1 MDGPKHA
8 VPGAGYALA
17 LLLGINLFNYI
28 DRQIL
33 SATLPKIRLDAGI
46 FQPNENWV
54 TTKLGALTTA
64 FMVSYMVLSP
74 LFGWLA
80 GKMRRWWMV
89 GIAVIAWSLATGGT
103 GLAAGYLML
112 LFTRCFVGI
121 GEAAYAPVA
130 PAMLSDLYPVDHR
143 GRILSW
149 FYAAIPVGSALGFVI
164 GGNIADTS
172 LGWRGAFQIAVIPGL
187 LLGIF
192 CFFMRE
198 PPRLAVKKEGPSY
211 WAVLRELRGNR
222 SFVFCCAG
230 MTASTFVLGG
240 VAALMQLYIF
250 EREAHLALDAAAV
263 QKLNDL
269 KLNNGER
276 LIPAETMDKLRQ
288 EASPEVHSPL
298 DLQRKLALKL
308 SQGELENYWPFIQQ
322 ESPTKDSISN
332 AAIGT
337 MFGAIIVVAG
347 LVATLTGGWLGDRL
361 RNRGMKGAYFH
372 VAGWGTLAGFPF
384 FVAILFVPFP
394 LAWLFVF
401 LAVFALFFNTGPAN
415 TILANVTR
423 SKIRATAFAINILII
438 HALGD
443 AISPLILGYIKDL
456 ASFQVSF
463 VAASFLIPVAGL
475 LWVCGARH
483 LDADTAR
490 AEAAS
495 RQTSS
500 EG

>member
-1 MDGPKHA
+1 
-8 VPGAGYALA
+8 
-17 LLLGINLFNYI
+17 
-28 DRQIL
+28 
-33 SATLPKIRLDAGI
+33 
-46 FQPNENWV
+46 
-54 TTKLGALTTA
+54 
-64 FMVSYMVLSP
+64 
-74 LFGWLA
+74 
-80 GKMRRWWMV
+80 
-89 GIAVIAWSLATGGT
+89 
-103 GLAAGYLML
+103 LAAK
-112 LFTRCFVGI
+112 F
-121 GEAAYAPVA
+121 
-130 PAMLSDLYPVDHR
+130 
-143 GRILSW
+143 
-149 FYAAIPVGSALGFVI
+149 
-164 GGNIADTS
+164 
-172 LGWRGAFQIAVIPGL
+172 
-187 LLGIF
+187 
-192 CFFMRE
+192 
-198 PPRLAVKKEGPSY
+198 
-211 WAVLRELRGNR
+211 
-222 SFVFCCAG
+222 
-230 MTASTFVLGG
+230 
-240 VAALMQLYIF
+240 
-250 EREAHLALDAAAV
+250 
-263 QKLNDL
+263 
-269 KLNNGER
+269 
-276 LIPAETMDKLRQ
+276 
-288 EASPEVHSPL
+288 
-298 DLQRKLALKL
+298 
-308 SQGELENYWPFIQQ
+308 SQSELENYWPFIQQ

-384 FVAILFVPFP
+384 
-394 LAWLFVF
+394 
-401 LAVFALFFNTGPAN
+401 FALFFNTGPAN